1 MKPGDY
7 DAILMDVQM
16 PRMNGCEAARAIR
29 TGQNPL
35 GRTIPIIA
43 MTANAFSDDVRRSM
57 ESGMDAHISKPIDVE
72 LLERAIRGFA
82 EKSTGGGNTCP
93 PHTDSGGPS
102 AELNPEKT

>member
-35 GRTIPIIA
+35 GRAIPIIA

-57 ESGMDAHISKPIDVE
+57 ESGMDAHISKPIGVE

-82 EKSTGGGNTCP
+82 EKSTGGG
-93 PHTDSGGPS
+93 HLS
-102 AELNPEKT
+102 AAYRLRRPVR

>member
-35 GRTIPIIA
+35 GRTILIIA

-57 ESGMDAHISKPIDVE
+57 ESGMDAHISKPIGVE

-82 EKSTGGGNTCP
+82 EKSTGGGTLVRCIQTP
-93 PHTDSGGPS
+93 AARPLS
-102 AELNPEKT
+102 

>member
-7 DAILMDVQM
+7 DVILMDVQM

-35 GRTIPIIA
+35 GRAIPIIA

-57 ESGMDAHISKPIDVE
+57 ESGMDAHISKPIGVE

-82 EKSTGGGNTCP
+82 EKSTGGTCP

>member
-16 PRMNGCEAARAIR
+16 PRMNGYEAARAIR

-82 EKSTGGGNTCP
+82 EKSMGG
-93 PHTDSGGPS
+93 HLS
-102 AELNPEKT
+102 ATYRLRRPDR

>member
-16 PRMNGCEAARAIR
+16 PRMNGYEAARAIR

-35 GRTIPIIA
+35 GRTTPIIA

-72 LLERAIRGFA
+72 LLERAILGFA
-82 EKSTGGGNTCP
+82 EKSMGG
-93 PHTDSGGPS
+93 HLS
-102 AELNPEKT
+102 ATYRLRRPVR